1 MPKAST
7 HPGNN
12 IPAGSLRPSA
22 GCVGA
27 CCRDPRVHFVPSCAI
42 LANEPFWN
50 PRSFP
55 SFDGAQHGG
64 QIDDKCNS
72 KNHIMQIFAQTCNNI
87 DKFWALWGPLWATR
101 GQFHGPSR
109 VILGH
114 LGGILGPFLCHPGP
128 SWARGDFGLRGPPPW
143 QTPKWEPK
151 RAQKSSKK

>member
-1 MPKAST
+1 M
-7 HPGNN
+7 
-12 IPAGSLRPSA
+12 
-22 GCVGA
+22 
-27 CCRDPRVHFVPSCAI
+27 PSCAI

-72 KNHIMQIFAQTCNNI
+72 KNHIMQMFAQTCNNI

-128 SWARGDFGLRGPPPW
+128 SWARGDFGLRGPPPPGRP
-143 QTPKWEPK
+143 QNGNPNEPK
-151 RAQKSSKK
+151 SHPKSDVDTKNGIHKLDTQNHEKKHQANLPKVPQ